1 MTGTLDEKQYTFMI
15 LSRSVLL
22 RMQNVQTKF
31 VKIKHIVYSL
41 IFFSFENRA
50 VYEIMWGKKWYS
62 QTGHR

>member
-1 MTGTLDEKQYTFMI
+1 MTGTLDEKQYTIMI

-31 VKIKHIVYSL
+31 VKIKHH
-41 IFFSFENRA
+41 IFTFFPENRA
-50 VYEIMWGKKWYS
+50 VHEIMWEKKWYS